1 MDRATSDRAPPA
13 GPAGRARPAGAS
25 RPRPRFLA
33 LHLISFPPG
42 AVASIAHRVSGL
54 LLVLATPLAAYAFAR
69 SLEDPQGYAAIASW
83 ARTLPVRL
91 AGAALGAA
99 LAYHLLA
106 GVRHLLMDAGVGGSL
121 RAGRASARFVL
132 AAGLAVLVGALWVV
146 LR

>member
-1 MDRATSDRAPPA
+1 MDQGTSDRAPYA
-13 GPAGRARPAGAS
+13 GSAAS

-83 ARTLPVRL
+83 ARALPVRL

-106 GVRHLLMDAGVGGSL
+106 GVRHLLMDAGIGGSL

-132 AAGLAVLVGALWVV
+132 AAGLAVLLGALWAV